1 MNERIKK
8 LNLHAMNVVMNGD
21 DPDGD
26 VSLMYVPA
34 EFTKTFAELIIRECI
49 KVAEPNYMSTPSDGV
64 YYVEEA
70 IHRIE
75 DYFGVKI

>member
-1 MNERIKK
+1 MNDRIKK

-26 VSLMYVPA
+26 VNLMYVPA
-34 EFTKTFAELIIRECI
+34 EFAKTFAELIIRECI
-49 KVAEPNYMSTPSDGV
+49 KVAQPNCMSTPSDGV